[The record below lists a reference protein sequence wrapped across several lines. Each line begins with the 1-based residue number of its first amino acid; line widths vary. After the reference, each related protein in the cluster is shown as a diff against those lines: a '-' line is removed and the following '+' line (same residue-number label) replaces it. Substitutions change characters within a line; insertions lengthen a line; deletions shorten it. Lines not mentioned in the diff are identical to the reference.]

1 MIFIA
6 LICVFI
12 LFVFVVLIG
21 APYLPTLGSQQRSA
35 LQLLTLKKGQTV
47 MDLGSGDGRFLRE
60 AAKQGYKA
68 VGIEANPILVCVS
81 YIVCLPYRSNVT
93 ILWGNMWTKK
103 WPKVDAVYVFLHTRF
118 MQKLDKKLEQQ
129 YSGKNVNVVS
139 YAFEIPGKK
148 VVKTEN
154 GLFLYKY

>member
-1 MIFIA
+1 
-6 LICVFI
+6 
-12 LFVFVVLIG
+12 
-21 APYLPTLGSQQRSA
+21 
-35 LQLLTLKKGQTV
+35 

-81 YIVCLPYRSNVT
+81 YIVCLPYRSHVT